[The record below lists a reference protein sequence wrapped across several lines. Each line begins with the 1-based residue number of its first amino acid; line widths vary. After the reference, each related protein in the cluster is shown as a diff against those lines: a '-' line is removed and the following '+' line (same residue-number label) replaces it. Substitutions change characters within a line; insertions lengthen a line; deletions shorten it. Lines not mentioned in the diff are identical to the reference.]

1 MSCIVGALPL
11 GLVSADLARSSS
23 SDTLEQER
31 DSIMGK
37 IEILVEQHPQ
47 VFARTYKLQML
58 RRAISPLAALCVLGA
73 PQKLIEL
80 VFDLRPAAANDAA
93 SVECH
98 FAKNVDLLQFLCDK
112 SPAVMTIPDPATG
125 ELPLQIACQGDTTL
139 DVVRFVHD
147 AYPQALTHK
156 DKYFGRTPIHDAFCY
171 PGVPI
176 IAYLMERSNNNAV
189 LQQKCTGGFTPLHL
203 AFHNERK
210 KVSCSRG
217 ISHTLQNL
225 ADTIFTHQILRSLEN
240 TVDAEVGYKLRS

>member
-1 MSCIVGALPL
+1 
-11 GLVSADLARSSS
+11 
-23 SDTLEQER
+23 
-31 DSIMGK
+31 MGK